1 MITTG
6 IAGSS
11 TKRMTCFNSASTR
24 KPTITLRL
32 PPKLLEELD
41 DLVTRS
47 GMRSRTDFIERAVEA
62 YVEEMKD
69 SKVVVLKPWTD
80 KKARAAVMKFL
91 RGRSSARL
99 SEIVEGLGMEPDLAL
114 RAVEALAGEGKID

>member
-1 MITTG
+1 MDAKVI
-6 IAGSS
+6 
-11 TKRMTCFNSASTR
+11 R
-24 KPTITLRL
+24 KPTISLRL

-41 DLVTRS
+41 DIVARS
-47 GMRSRTDFIERAVEA
+47 GMRSRTDFIEKAVEA
-62 YVEEMKD
+62 YVEEMMEA
-69 SKVVVLKPWTD
+69 KVVMLRPWTD

-114 RAVEALAGEGKID
+114 RTVEALEGEGKIE